1 MEHFLGGPG
10 PWRASFPLAEEL
22 LLLFSTSV
30 MSSSLQLHEL
40 QHARLPCLSLSP
52 WICSNLC
59 LFSQWCYPTI
69 SSSVIPFSSCP
80 QSFSA
85 SGTFPMSWLLAS
97 GGLSIG
103 SWASASSSVLPMSI
117 QGWFLL
123 RLTSLISLL
132 SKGFS
137 RVFSSTA
144 FQKYQF
150 FGA

>member
-69 SSSVIPFSSCP
+69 SSSVIPFSSYP

-103 SWASASSSVLPMSI
+103 SWASASTSVLPMNTQDWSPL
-117 QGWFLL
+117 GW
-123 RLTSLISLL
+123 TGWISLQ
-132 SKGFS
+132 SKGLA
-137 RVFSSTA
+137 RVFCNTIV
-144 FQKYQF
+144 QKH
-150 FGA
+150 